1 MSAHRPWS
9 RVAVTRSEHSVA
21 PDARATLMTDPGF
34 GRVFTDH
41 MATASYSAERGW
53 HDLAI
58 VPRAALPTD
67 PAASVFHYAQEVF
80 EGLKAYA
87 GDDGTPALFRPEA
100 NAQRMRRSAER
111 LAMPP
116 VPEAMFLDAVRAL
129 VDVERDWVPRAPG
142 ALYLRPFV
150 VATEAFLG
158 VRPAARYQFVVLAC
172 TVGDYFRGNKTGV
185 SIWATDAY
193 TRAAP
198 GGTGEAK
205 CGGNYASSLIA
216 QAEATAQ
223 GCDQV
228 LFLDAAERRFVE
240 ELGGM
245 NVMFVHADGRLTTP
259 PLTGTI
265 LPGITRDSLLTL
277 GREMGMEVAEEPY
290 ALDQWRADAATGR
303 LAEAFACGTAAVVT
317 PILAVK
323 TRTDEWSVGG
333 GEPGPVTTRLRARL
347 VDLQHGRAPD
357 PHGWCQRLDADAQP
371 ALRAPAHTG
380 A

>member
-1 MSAHRPWS
+1 MSAQRPSS
-9 RVAVTRSEHSVA
+9 RVAVTLSDRPTT
-21 PDARATLMTDPGF
+21 PDQRATLMTDPGF

-41 MATASYSAERGW
+41 MASASYCAEQGW

-58 VPRAALPTD
+58 VPRAPLPTD

-87 GDDGTPALFRPEA
+87 LDDGSPALFRPEA
-100 NAQRMRRSAER
+100 NARRMIRSAER

-116 VPEAMFLDAVRAL
+116 LPEAMFLDAVRAL
-129 VDVERDWVPRAPG
+129 VDVERDWVPSGAG

-158 VRPAARYQFVVLAC
+158 VRPATRYRFVVLAC
-172 TVGDYFRGNKTGV
+172 TVGDYFRGGKPGV
-185 SIWATDAY
+185 SIWATEAY

-216 QAEATAQ
+216 QAEAGAH
-223 GCDQV
+223 GCEQV

-245 NVMFVHADGRLTTP
+245 NVMFVHADGRLATP

-277 GREMGMEVAEEPY
+277 ARGMGMEVAEEPY
-290 ALDQWRADAATGR
+290 ALEQWRADADSGA
-303 LAEAFACGTAAVVT
+303 LSEAFACGTAAVVT

-323 TRTDEWSVGG
+323 TRAGEWSVGG
-333 GEPGPVTTRLRARL
+333 GVPGPVTTRLRDRL
-347 VDLQHGRAPD
+347 VALQRGRAPD
-357 PHGWCQRLDADAQP
+357 PHGWCQRLDAEDRP
-371 ALRAPAHTG
+371 ALRAAAHTG